1 MNLAA
6 TAVTHFYDPL
16 FGKQIIVACMGA
28 DSTLRGVNCVG
39 SLVANLSSSIFTYL
53 SIHFHSWL
61 PTFVSVW
68 LSEMRLSRLFFLEA
82 SSARDH
88 CACATGDGDILI
100 KLFFRCIFCGMKPSG
115 GEREPSERKSQSSCT
130 WPIFNHNANVWKKLS
145 IIRIRNY
152 AVFNLQLSRKFTQSL
167 CVWILVII

>member
-82 SSARDH
+82 PSARDH

-100 KLFFRCIFCGMKPSG
+100 KLFFVEWNQVE
-115 GEREPSERKSQSSCT
+115 ERE
-130 WPIFNHNANVWKKLS
+130 
-145 IIRIRNY
+145 
-152 AVFNLQLSRKFTQSL
+152 NLQRGSHNHLVLGLYLIIMRTFGKNYQLLELEITQYLICS
-167 CVWILVII
+167 